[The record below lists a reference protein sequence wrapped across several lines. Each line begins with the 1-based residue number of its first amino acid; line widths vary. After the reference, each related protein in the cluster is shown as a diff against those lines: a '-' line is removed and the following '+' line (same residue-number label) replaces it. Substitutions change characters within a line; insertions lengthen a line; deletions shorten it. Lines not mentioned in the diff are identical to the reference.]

1 VKYLKLADGGI
12 TDNFGFSGLV
22 IARAAADEPYM
33 PLTPEKAVRLRRLIF
48 VVVNAGQA
56 PSGNWGRTVE
66 GSDGAELLNAVTDT
80 AMNSAVRSGFDAFRL
95 SLRDWEGAIRKW
107 RCSLPIAEAR
117 RLGASADWRCSN
129 FKFDVAEIG
138 FDLFDAQS
146 AAKLSAI
153 KTSFKLPTDEVDLL
167 IQSGNDAVLSHPSFK
182 GL

>member
-138 FDLFDAQS
+138 FDLFDAQR

-153 KTSFKLPTDEVDLL
+153 KVQASDGRGRPLDPV
-167 IQSGNDAVLSHPSFK
+167 G
-182 GL
+182 